1 VRNVLRLRRKR
12 SVAERVKRHGRELV
26 KTAPQLDIPWVRS
39 WPAARV
45 RESFLSFVLGP
56 IIVYYT
62 RRRATGREKLA
73 GIRGPAIL
81 VANHRSHMDT
91 PVILGA
97 LPRRLRR
104 RTVVGAAA
112 DYFYGNRLL
121 ALLVSLVFNTVPVDR
136 CGGGLDK
143 RAAGHLDRLLD
154 DGWSLLMYPEGTR
167 SRDGGTG
174 RVRRGAAVLAARH
187 GAPIVPIR
195 VSGTRDAMPPGRFW
209 PRRRHE
215 RLVPTRHKVD
225 IVIGDPIAPSEDSSS
240 VIQAVQ
246 RFFDGG
252 EMNGNEP
259 PRSRRF
265 SIGRSSEHDPAKT

>member
-1 VRNVLRLRRKR
+1 MRNVLRLRRKR

-112 DYFYGNRLL
+112 DYFYGNRLI
-121 ALLVSLVFNTVPVDR
+121 ALLVSLIFNTVPVDR

-167 SRDGGTG
+167 VESGVLGPAEPGAGFLAQKAACAVVPVGLVGTKSVLPKGARWPRRPPRRARRRRRRPPVRTG
-174 RVRRGAAVLAARH
+174 RRGRSGAPGSRGAAGRC
-187 GAPIVPIR
+187 
-195 VSGTRDAMPPGRFW
+195 RD
-209 PRRRHE
+209 PRR
-215 RLVPTRHKVD
+215 
-225 IVIGDPIAPSEDSSS
+225 
-240 VIQAVQ
+240 
-246 RFFDGG
+246 
-252 EMNGNEP
+252 
-259 PRSRRF
+259 
-265 SIGRSSEHDPAKT
+265 